1 MEDLLIKVLFVIEH
15 NMNNKLK
22 RIDQLIKKNKYQF
35 NEILNQKDI
44 LQGKIMKY
52 YCLETSEIPLSQ
64 QISFMFKILQKDVDT
79 ESQFNFEISK
89 TINNSNL
96 SLNVFF
102 LFFIT
107 FDLRFIYTYLIIL
120 KSFSYFGKF

>member
-102 LFFIT
+102 CSL
-107 FDLRFIYTYLIIL
+107 
-120 KSFSYFGKF
+120 